1 MSLLKNI
8 LYGISNKINSS
19 YSDKEIY
26 NDSSKQ
32 DFTESSF
39 FIKLL
44 RPKLKKIIGNRYF
57 YETLWA
63 IHYISNDSLIDVY
76 DIAEKLSDI
85 LEYIEIVD
93 EVNII
98 DNEEI
103 VTKSLL
109 RGTGIEIN
117 IIDGVLILNV
127 NFNLFINK
135 EITEADLMETLEYEF
150 KINK

>member
-1 MSLLKNI
+1 MSMLKTI
-8 LYGISNKINSS
+8 LYGISNKINLS
-19 YSDKEIY
+19 YSNIEIY
-26 NDSSKQ
+26 NNSSKQ
-32 DFTESSF
+32 EFTEPSF

-44 RPKLKKIIGNRYF
+44 RPKLKQIIGNRYF

-63 IHYISNDSLIDVY
+63 IHYISNDDLEDVY
-76 DIAEKLSDI
+76 NIAEELSDI
-85 LEYIEIVD
+85 LEYIEIT
-93 EVNII
+93 
-98 DNEEI
+98 NEGR
-103 VTKSLL
+103 TSLL

-135 EITEADLMETLEYEF
+135 EITETDLMETLEYEF